1 MVLWNT
7 QALINHAFCD
17 FYAIL
22 VASRYE
28 VNICFLSFIHNV
40 MSIQEAI
47 MLVNYINSI
56 EGAYYLIGLVDIA
69 VFHSNF

>member
-1 MVLWNT
+1 
-7 QALINHAFCD
+7 
-17 FYAIL
+17 
-22 VASRYE
+22 
-28 VNICFLSFIHNV
+28 

-69 VFHSNF
+69 VFIVTFNSFINVKA